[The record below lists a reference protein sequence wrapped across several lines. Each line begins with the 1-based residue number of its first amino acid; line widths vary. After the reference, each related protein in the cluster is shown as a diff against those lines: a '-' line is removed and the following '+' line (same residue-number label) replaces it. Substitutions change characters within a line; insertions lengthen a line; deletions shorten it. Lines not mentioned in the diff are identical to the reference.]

1 MCDSNARLCVPD
13 GADWLFSAFS
23 ARFCSRTVAIGDLGT
38 VVAFDRCD
46 AKPLVLAN
54 VLMAWNTQRIS
65 LQQEHVFSA
74 PRREAIA
81 QSEVRSY
88 RRDRQ

>member
-1 MCDSNARLCVPD
+1 MRFQCEALRSRC
-13 GADWLFSAFS
+13 ADWFFSAFS
-23 ARFCSRTVAIGDLGT
+23 ARFCSRRVAIGDLGT

-54 VLMAWNTQRIS
+54 VLMAWNTQRIT
-65 LQQEHVFSA
+65 LQQELSS
-74 PRREAIA
+74 RRRGVRRS